1 MNKDIST
8 SLATEIASRDRVRIS
23 FGGMDLELPNPDPV
37 LKRLGKDITVYR
49 DVMVD
54 AIVKGAVR
62 RRRSSVVGLEYGLEQ
77 GNASDRVYQLC
88 ADVLAKIQLRPLI
101 RELHNAVWFGYAP
114 AEVYWE
120 KTPSNSLQSYKQ
132 AGGGQ
137 KGGLWLP
144 TQVIGKPPEW
154 FGFNHENRLCF
165 KEMLSV
171 ATEPV
176 PDMKFILARNDA
188 SFDNPYGVADLASVY
203 WYTVFRKGGLKFWL
217 RFADKFG
224 QAYIIGKHPR
234 GTPQK
239 EVDLILDSLE
249 VLAQDGVG
257 AIPND
262 GSVEILESGGKGATS
277 DMFERLLDHCGSGI
291 NIALLGQDQS
301 TNASSTNASAKAG
314 LEVTDDIRDAD
325 GECVAEA
332 INQLLTYVVRL
343 NIGDNEPMPVW
354 RMWSEEDKTEALAS
368 RDMNL
373 QKAGARLTKAYFM
386 RAYKLA
392 EDEVEVDAPLS
403 ATARSRGREPRERGG
418 NQQNYANSGA
428 MVDFS
433 EGELTPSNSLPPLT
447 PPYQGEDKKQGREL
461 KTYEAVRLDYADANV
476 AKLAKQSQP
485 IIDDWLARIKAT
497 MDTAT
502 DINQLPDM
510 IANEFSELP
519 TDELVKVMEMALMA
533 GELAGRAEV
542 MAESD

>member
-1 MNKDIST
+1 MAINSKDIST
-8 SLATEIASRDRVRIS
+8 SLATEIASRDRVRLS

-49 DVMVD
+49 DIMSD
-54 AIVKGAVR
+54 STVKGAR
-62 RRRSSVVGLEYGLEQ
+62 KRRRSAVVAMEHGLEQ
-77 GNASDRVYQLC
+77 GDASDRVYQLC

-120 KTPSNSLQSYKQ
+120 KPPSNSLQSYKQ

-144 TQVIGKPPEW
+144 NKVIGKPAEW
-154 FGFNHENRLCF
+154 FCFNHDNQLCF
-165 KEMLSV
+165 KDMTGMV
-171 ATEPV
+171 FEPV
-176 PDMKFILARNDA
+176 PDHKFIVARNDA
-188 SFDNPYGVADLASVY
+188 SFDNPYGEAELASVY
-203 WYTVFRKGGLKFWL
+203 WYVVFKKGGLKFWL

-234 GTPQK
+234 GTPQT
-239 EVDLILDSLE
+239 EVELILDSLE

-277 DMFERLLDHCGSGI
+277 DMFERLLKYCRSEI

-301 TNASSTNASAKAG
+301 TDASSTNASAQAG
-314 LEVTDDIRDAD
+314 LEVTDDIRDGD
-325 GECVAEA
+325 GEMIAEA
-332 INQLLTYVVRL
+332 INELLRHIVHL
-343 NIGDNEPMPVW
+343 NLGEHEIVPVW
-354 RMWSEEDKTEALAS
+354 SMWADDEVTETQS
-368 RDMNL
+368 KIDGNL
-373 QKAGARLTKAYFM
+373 YAQGIRFKKPYYQRK
-386 RAYKLA
+386 YKLRD
-392 EDEVEVDAPLS
+392 DEFDIVETNVIEPNKAQADIES
-403 ATARSRGREPRERGG
+403 AS
-418 NQQNYANSGA
+418 
-428 MVDFS
+428 FS
-433 EGELTPSNSLPPLT
+433 EPSFEP
-447 PPYQGEDKKQGREL
+447 
-461 KTYEAVRLDYADANV
+461 VRLDYADANV

-542 MAESD
+542 MAESDE